1 MIEIGHIVAE
11 SWVAP
16 EHFHARWCDVETH
29 TEWAPGME
37 YLRLAEPLAIG
48 ARGVMKAKDGPECPF
63 IVSDLVPGLAY
74 QDTLV
79 LDGAELT
86 VRHESHP
93 HGTGSRLELHARM
106 DGPKAAERAAEMA
119 GLDRVLA
126 SDLAGLVALV
136 ERNATRP
143 S

>member
-1 MIEIGHIVAE
+1 MIEIGHIVAG

-16 EHFHARWCDVETH
+16 EHFHARWCDLATH

-37 YLRLAEPLAIG
+37 YLRLDGPLEAG
-48 ARGVMKAKDGPECPF
+48 ARGVMKAKDGPEHAF
-63 IVSDLVPGLAY
+63 VVSDLMPGVAY
-74 QDTLV
+74 QDTLL

-106 DGPKAAERAAEMA
+106 EGPKAAERAAEMA
-119 GLDRVLA
+119 GLDQALA
-126 SDLAGLVALV
+126 ADLARLVALV
-136 ERNATRP
+136 ERTA
-143 S
+143 

>member
-16 EHFHARWCDVETH
+16 EHFHARWCDVAIH

-37 YLRLAEPLAIG
+37 YLRLAEPLA
-48 ARGVMKAKDGPECPF
+48 
-63 IVSDLVPGLAY
+63 
-74 QDTLV
+74 
-79 LDGAELT
+79 

-93 HGTGSRLELHARM
+93 HGAGSRLELHARM

-119 GLDRVLA
+119 GLDMVLA

-136 ERNATRP
+136 ERNATP
-143 S
+143 PG